1 VEIIPPAVASTLD
14 LPAGEHIK
22 LGHVL
27 NKLKEIKKIQSKD
40 EIAENQR
47 RYYEEHKDE
56 IAENQRRY
64 REEHKDNWKEYAR
77 RRKERKVSRA
87 AKENPGV
94 IS

>member
-1 VEIIPPAVASTLD
+1 MSVEIIPPAVASTLD

-40 EIAENQR
+40 EIAEN
-47 RYYEEHKDE
+47 K
-56 IAENQRRY
+56 RRY